1 MCIGSGYT
9 YSISDWDILCIREKG
24 ILFKEAKFI
33 ETLASADT
41 VIFDKTGTV
50 TDGYLKVIGSPDID
64 SRYVDILYSLTSS
77 SNHPVSLAVKRYL
90 EENYPNLKL
99 LELDGITQIDG
110 KGMEARYGSMSLLG
124 GSDRL
129 LQSRGLTFNSSG
141 RYTNYIFAVDDEVI
155 GSFNLEDGIRDGC
168 KGVDLSNPGRGIN
181 LEVIK
186 AYRED

>member
-1 MCIGSGYT
+1 MHWSGTPIASLIG
-9 YSISDWDILCIREKG
+9 ISSASEKG

-90 EENYPNLKL
+90 EENYPKL
-99 LELDGITQIDG
+99 
-110 KGMEARYGSMSLLG
+110 
-124 GSDRL
+124 
-129 LQSRGLTFNSSG
+129 SS
-141 RYTNYIFAVDDEVI
+141 
-155 GSFNLEDGIRDGC
+155 
-168 KGVDLSNPGRGIN
+168 
-181 LEVIK
+181 
-186 AYRED
+186 